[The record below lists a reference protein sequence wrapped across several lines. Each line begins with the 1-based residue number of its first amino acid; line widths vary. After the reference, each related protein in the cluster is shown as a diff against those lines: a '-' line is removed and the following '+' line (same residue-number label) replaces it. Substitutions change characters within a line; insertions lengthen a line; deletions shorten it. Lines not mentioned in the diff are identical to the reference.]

1 MKRPRRLLLE
11 PDRPR
16 MRQLVA
22 RKLGKT
28 EDQVQATVER
38 GDSLDRV
45 ELVVGSEEVVEKF
58 CW

>member
-1 MKRPRRLLLE
+1 
-11 PDRPR
+11 

-38 GDSLDRV
+38 GDSLDQV
-45 ELVVGSEEVVEKF
+45 ELVVGSEEVVDKF

>member
-38 GDSLDRV
+38 GDSLDQV
-45 ELVVGSEEVVEKF
+45 ELVVGSEEVVDKF